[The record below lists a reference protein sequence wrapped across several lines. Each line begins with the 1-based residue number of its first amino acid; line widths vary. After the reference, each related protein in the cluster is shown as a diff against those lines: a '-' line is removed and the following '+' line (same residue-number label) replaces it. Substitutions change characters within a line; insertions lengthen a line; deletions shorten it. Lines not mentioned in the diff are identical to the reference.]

1 LNELDIAS
9 GKIGNAVSQFA
20 SLLAGYP
27 RRSLFTAGGLRLP
40 TILRLPVIWAERARF
55 RARLLEDLKNEPYLL
70 RDIGINVCDAQAE
83 AARFFWEPV
92 LLKND

>member
-1 LNELDIAS
+1 M
-9 GKIGNAVSQFA
+9 SQF
-20 SLLAGYP
+20 SSVLARSS
-27 RRSLFTAGGLRLP
+27 RRSLFTAGGLPLP
-40 TILRLPVIWAERARF
+40 VIFHLPVIWAERARF
-55 RARLLEDLKNEPYLL
+55 RARLQEDLKNEPCLL

>member
-1 LNELDIAS
+1 
-9 GKIGNAVSQFA
+9 
-20 SLLAGYP
+20 
-27 RRSLFTAGGLRLP
+27 LP
-40 TILRLPVIWAERARF
+40 LPVIFHLPVIWAERARF